1 LSTATTDT
9 RKRPRT
15 GVPPRSPAGL
25 TPAEWLGVFKRAGKR
40 FLADDC
46 MGLSQQ
52 VAFSALL
59 AFLPTVIL
67 LIGLLGLFGAG
78 AFNSL
83 EHFVGSVAPNG
94 VISMIDL
101 AKKDAAQ
108 NKSGSAIAFAVGV
121 IAALWAATGA
131 TGAIVKAVNRA
142 YDRLETRPFWKLRL
156 TSLVL
161 VLLTGIVLAGTFLL
175 IIFGGSLG
183 DAIARRT
190 PLDGGFKLFWNIAR
204 WPIAFVA
211 VLLFFSLV
219 YYLAPN
225 KEQRGWK
232 WVTPGSLVGSL
243 MFLALSGLFAL
254 YTSFSSS
261 YDRTYGALAGAIVL
275 LLWLNYTAW
284 AILFGAELNAELD
297 RQADIHAA
305 GGPQAGLTE
314 PAKRVR

>member
-9 RKRPRT
+9 RT
-15 GVPPRSPAGL
+15 GLPPRSPAKL
-25 TPAEWLGVFKRAGKR
+25 TRREWLDAFKQAGKS

-52 VAFSALL
+52 VAFSALF

-83 EHFVGSVAPNG
+83 EQFVGSVAPHG
-94 VISMIDL
+94 VISIIDL

-108 NKSGSAIAFAVGV
+108 NKSGSAIAFVVGV
-121 IAALWAATGA
+121 FLALWAASGGMGA
-131 TGAIVKAVNRA
+131 VVKAVNRA
-142 YDRLETRPFWKLRL
+142 YDRLETRPFWKVRL
-156 TSLVL
+156 ISIVL
-161 VLLTGIVLAGTFLL
+161 VVATGVVLAGTFLL
-175 IIFGGSLG
+175 IIFGGTLG

-211 VLLFFSLV
+211 VFLFFSLV

-225 KEQRGWK
+225 KEQRSWK
-232 WVTPGSLVGSL
+232 WITPGSVVGSL
-243 MFLALSGLFAL
+243 VWLALSGLFAL

-261 YDRTYGALAGAIVL
+261 YDRTYGSLAGGIVL
-275 LLWLNYTAW
+275 LLWLNYSAW
-284 AILFGAELNAELD
+284 AILFGAELNAQLD
-297 RQADIHAA
+297 READIHAA
-305 GGPQAGLTE
+305 GRPQAGLTE
-314 PAKRVR
+314 PAARAG